1 MAGRHRYPVVV
12 ARPLTSLRTA
22 EILAVGSEMLT
33 PFRVDTNSLF
43 LTEQLNDLG
52 LDIIGKSVVSDAPG
66 LLEAALRLALSRADV
81 VVTTGG
87 LGPTDDDLTRDGIAA
102 TIGCAMHED
111 AEVLRAIE
119 ARFARRGRVMAAINR
134 RQAQVPDGATPLD
147 NPNGTAPG
155 LWVPRGNAVIVALP
169 GPPREMK
176 PMWTTHVR
184 PRLAALAG
192 SRHLSRRTVFMTGR
206 GESDIDAVAAPI
218 YGAWAQQTPAITT
231 SILAHPGQVEL
242 HLVAQGDD
250 TAVLDAALDAA
261 VAQIVSALGPIIFST
276 TGDSLEVVVGRGLQE
291 ASATIAV
298 AESCTGGL
306 LLGRL
311 TDVPGSSAWVVG
323 GVVAYDNR
331 VKVDTLGVEAETL
344 STHGAVSVPVAS
356 AMARGVRARL
366 DSSIGVGITG
376 IAGPGGGTEEK
387 PVGMVVIAVD
397 GPGDRHVVRTSH
409 FPGDRAM
416 VRQFSVQR
424 ALDLV
429 RRALMGADYND

>member
-1 MAGRHRYPVVV
+1 
-12 ARPLTSLRTA
+12 
-22 EILAVGSEMLT
+22 MLT

-43 LTEQLNDLG
+43 LTEQLNNLG
-52 LDIIGKSVVSDAPG
+52 LDVIGKSVVSDAPG
-66 LLEAALRLALSRADV
+66 LLDAALRLALSRADV
-81 VVTTGG
+81 VITTGG
-87 LGPTDDDLTRDGIAA
+87 LGPTDDDLTRDRIAA
-102 TIGCAMHED
+102 VTGAAMQED

-119 ARFARRGRVMAAINR
+119 ARFARRGRPMAAINR
-134 RQAQVPDGATPLD
+134 RQAQVPMGATPLD

-155 LWVPRGNAVIVALP
+155 LWLPHGDAVIVALP

-176 PMWTTHVR
+176 PLWTAEVL
-184 PRLAALAG
+184 PRLTARVGTQRL
-192 SRHLSRRTVFMTGR
+192 RRRVIAMTGR

-218 YGAWAQQTPAITT
+218 YGTWKARAPAIAT

-242 HLVAQGDD
+242 HLVAQGENVAQLD
-250 TAVLDAALDAA
+250 TALEAA
-261 VAQIVSALGPIIFST
+261 VHDVTSALGSIVFST
-276 TGDSLEVVVGRGLQE
+276 EGESLEVVVGNALHAAQ
-291 ASATIAV
+291 ATIAV

-311 TDVPGSSAWVVG
+311 TEVPGSSAWVVG

-331 VKVDTLGVEAETL
+331 VKIEQLGVSRETL
-344 STHGAVSVPVAS
+344 QTDGAVSPAVAS

-366 DSSIGVGITG
+366 GATMGVGITG
-376 IAGPGGGTEEK
+376 VAGPGGGSAEK
-387 PVGMVVIAVD
+387 PVGLVVIAVD

-429 RRALMGADYND
+429 RRAVVGGDYND